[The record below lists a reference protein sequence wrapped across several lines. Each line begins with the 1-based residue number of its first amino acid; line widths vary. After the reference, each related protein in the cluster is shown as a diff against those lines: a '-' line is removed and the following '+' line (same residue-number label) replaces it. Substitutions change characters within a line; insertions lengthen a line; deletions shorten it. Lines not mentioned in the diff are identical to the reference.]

1 MKQGINEREI
11 TLEYSKGFKD
21 GLEQAK
27 RLFSFYMEGGL
38 DSLQKQIDD
47 YKEAIAKEI
56 KKTK

>member
-27 RLFSFYMEGGL
+27 RLFNFYMEGGL